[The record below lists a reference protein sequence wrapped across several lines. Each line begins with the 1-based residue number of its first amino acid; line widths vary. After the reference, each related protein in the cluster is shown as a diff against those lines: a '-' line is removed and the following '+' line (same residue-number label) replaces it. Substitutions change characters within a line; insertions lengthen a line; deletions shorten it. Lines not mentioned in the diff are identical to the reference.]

1 MIEYNYDVIKEE
13 LRKVI
18 TPDTVIACIGTNKVI
33 FDIFG
38 PLCGEML
45 RRKGVPYYGDY
56 KNNINSVTMNTRLY
70 EIYEKDNLDNM
81 NIIAIDA
88 AVTEDDEKLNTV
100 VFKDRGVKPGA
111 GLGKRFPTI
120 GAHSILMFSI
130 TREKLNKSMVN
141 YRKGLYYGRRKDVSD
156 RSIIR
161 QHAENI
167 TNIIAELYNDVCNQQ
182 KCLS

>member
-1 MIEYNYDVIKEE
+1 MIEYNYDTIKEE

-18 TPDTVIACIGTNKVI
+18 TPNTVFACVGTNKVI
-33 FDIFG
+33 FDVFG

-56 KNNINSVTMNTRLY
+56 KHNINAITMYNRLH
-70 EIYEKDNLDNM
+70 EIYEEDKLDNAD
-81 NIIAIDA
+81 IIAIDA
-88 AVTEDDEKLNTV
+88 AVTEDDNKLNTL

-120 GAHSILMFSI
+120 GAYSILMFSI
-130 TREKLNKSMVN
+130 TRKNLDKSMFH
-141 YRKGLYYGRRKDVSD
+141 YHKSLYYGRRKDLSD

-167 TNIIAELYNDVCNQQ
+167 TNIIAEIYHEVCKQQ
-182 KCLS
+182 CVN